1 MINQILSIRGAT
13 TVTENTVEKI
23 IERSVE
29 LIKEIVKKNGLSN
42 NGDLEATDILISTT
56 ADLTAAYPA
65 KAVRESG
72 LLSNTPLFSMQ
83 EPTIDGA
90 LPMCIRFMVRVA
102 NYGGKIVPH
111 HVYLH
116 EAAKLRPDLAGK

>member
-23 IERSVE
+23 TERSVE
-29 LIKEIVKKNGLSN
+29 LIKEIVEKNGLSN
-42 NGDLEATDILISTT
+42 DGDLEATDILISTT
-56 ADLTAAYPA
+56 TDLTAAYPA

-83 EPTIDGA
+83 EPAIDGA

-102 NYGGKIVPH
+102 NYGEKTFPH

>member
-13 TVTENTVEKI
+13 TVKENTVEAI
-23 IERSVE
+23 TERSVE
-29 LIKEIVKKNGLSN
+29 LIKEIVEKNGLRS
-42 NGDLEATDILISTT
+42 NGDLEATDILISMT
-56 ADLTAAYPA
+56 ADLTAVYPA

-72 LLSNTPLFSMQ
+72 LLNAPLFSMQ
-83 EPTIDGA
+83 EPVIKGA
-90 LPMCIRFMVRVA
+90 LPMCIRFMIRVA
-102 NYGGKIVPH
+102 NYGEKITPH

>member
-1 MINQILSIRGAT
+1 MVNQILSIRGAT
-13 TVTENTVEKI
+13 TVKENTVEAI
-23 IERSVE
+23 TERSVE
-29 LIKEIVKKNGLSN
+29 LIKEIVEKNGLNSN
-42 NGDLEATDILISTT
+42 GNLEVTDILISTT

-72 LLSNTPLFSMQ
+72 LIDAPLFSMQ
-83 EPTIDGA
+83 EPVIQGA
-90 LPMCIRFMVRVA
+90 LPMCIRFMIRVA
-102 NYGGKIVPH
+102 NHGEKIVQH